1 VVVAGDG
8 PVALTVAAGR
18 QGQRPIEAM
27 MTFSA
32 RMPAIIVESQ

>member
-1 VVVAGDG
+1 
-8 PVALTVAAGR
+8 VALTVAAGR